1 MTGGPSIF
9 RKTFDAVA
17 LFALLNLLAIGG
29 LIGYGVQGGWITP
42 EKVQKVVEVI
52 KGEDEDAELDA
63 EDEAPIDILAEMA
76 PDSLQDVLAESE
88 MDKEVLRREA
98 ERIKAELAQRLALNN
113 SILLR
118 VTTERERFAKEV
130 EETTRKRRAAGKRR
144 DAAGFKKQVAIY
156 AALSPKIAAKH
167 LLAMEDP
174 SEASRLLQMMDTRKA
189 KQIVESVKRGDD
201 LRRMRVIL
209 DRLRDTAPERSDAL
223 VRRP

>member
-1 MTGGPSIF
+1 MRGRPSIF

-52 KGEDEDAELDA
+52 KGEDEDAEVDA

-88 MDKEVLRREA
+88 MDKEVLRREG
-98 ERIKAELAQRLALNN
+98 ERIKAELDQRLALNN

-118 VTTERERFAKEV
+118 VTTEREKFAKEV
-130 EETTRKRRAAGKRR
+130 QETTRKRRAAGKRR
-144 DAAGFKKQVAIY
+144 DSAGFKKQVAIY

-201 LRRMRVIL
+201 LERMRVIL
-209 DRLRDTAPERSDAL
+209 NRLRDTAPERSDAL
-223 VRRP
+223 ARRP

>member
-1 MTGGPSIF
+1 MRGRPSIF

-52 KGEDEDAELDA
+52 KGEDEDAEPDA

-88 MDKEVLRREA
+88 MDKEVLRREG
-98 ERIKAELAQRLALNN
+98 ERIKAELDQRLALNN

-118 VTTERERFAKEV
+118 VTTEREKFAKEV
-130 EETTRKRRAAGKRR
+130 QETTRKRRAAGKRR
-144 DAAGFKKQVAIY
+144 DSAGFKKQVAIY

-201 LRRMRVIL
+201 LERMRVIL
-209 DRLRDTAPERSDAL
+209 NRLRDTAPERSDAL
-223 VRRP
+223 ARRP